1 MAHSSFLFLYQQT
14 ENKMTGHNYFERAE
28 LLFGAEAMQKLQ
40 ETRVAIFGIGG
51 VGSWCAESL
60 VRTGVGHLTLVDYDC
75 VCESNVNRQ
84 AMATAATVGQPKT
97 TALKAHLQE
106 INPNVD
112 IAEMPMR
119 YSEETESSFDLNSY
133 DYVVDAID
141 NIADKALL
149 IRRTCEARAVLLSSM
164 GAALKSDPTKIAV
177 AEFWKVKGCP
187 LAAALRRRFKKAN
200 LFPAKKFKCVYS
212 EEQPIGRTAT
222 GDASRLRVNGS
233 IVHVTAIFGFT
244 LAGLLVNDVRRES
257 LI

>member
-1 MAHSSFLFLYQQT
+1 MAHPSFLFLYQQT

-112 IAEMPMR
+112 IAEIPMR
-119 YSEETESSFDLNSY
+119 YSEETESSFDLNLY

-149 IRRTCEARAVLLSSM
+149 IRRTCEARAVLLFVD
-164 GAALKSDPTKIAV
+164 GRCIEIRSDENRSGGILESEGLSAC
-177 AEFWKVKGCP
+177 GC
-187 LAAALRRRFKKAN
+187 FKKA
-200 LFPAKKFKCVYS
+200 
-212 EEQPIGRTAT
+212 I
-222 GDASRLRVNGS
+222 
-233 IVHVTAIFGFT
+233 
-244 LAGLLVNDVRRES
+244 
-257 LI
+257 